1 MMDNKESQIGKLI
14 EMAIEKKLVSVEEL
28 TNIINKYKNKGA
40 VVETPIGPIVE
51 NPQDPAVDI
60 PQGPIVETPMGDIV
74 KNPVGTIVENPS
86 EKEFDILEEERLRI
100 ERAQEEESEEYGSP
114 GRSL

>member
-1 MMDNKESQIGKLI
+1 MDNNENQIGKLI
-14 EMAIEKKLVSVEEL
+14 NLAIENNLISIEDL
-28 TNIINKYKNKGA
+28 TNIIDKYKNKGA
-40 VVETPIGPIVE
+40 VVENPIGPTVE
-51 NPQDPAVDI
+51 IPKGPTVEI
-60 PQGPIVETPMGDIV
+60 PQGPMVEQPMGDIV
-74 KNPVGTIVENPS
+74 KNPLGAIVENPS